1 MKKEN
6 LLNLED
12 NLHKRVIGQEEA
24 VHLVA
29 QAVRRARTGMKDPKR
44 PIASFLFLGPTGVG
58 KTELA
63 KALSVLVFGDED
75 AMIRLDMSEYMEKF
89 SVSRLIGAPPGYVG
103 YDEGGQLTEK
113 VRRKPYAVILLDE
126 IEKAHPDVFNILLQ
140 VLDDGKLTDGK
151 GRVVDF
157 KNTIIIA
164 TSNIGADLIVAA
176 MGAKEVGELLETMKP
191 KEDKNSLVRM
201 KTSTNSIPNWNQL
214 KDQIFEI
221 LKKHFRPEFLNRL
234 DEIIMF
240 KALNMQE
247 VEKIVLLVL
256 ENTKKLLK
264 DQDIDVT
271 FDKSVVAEI
280 ARASFNPQFG
290 ARPIKRTVQR
300 EIDNLI
306 SHELLQDKIKAGDK
320 VKIKFKGTRFEV
332 EKA

>member
-1 MKKEN
+1 
-6 LLNLED
+6 
-12 NLHKRVIGQEEA
+12 
-24 VHLVA
+24 
-29 QAVRRARTGMKDPKR
+29 
-44 PIASFLFLGPTGVG
+44 
-58 KTELA
+58 
-63 KALSVLVFGDED
+63 
-75 AMIRLDMSEYMEKF
+75 
-89 SVSRLIGAPPGYVG
+89 
-103 YDEGGQLTEK
+103 
-113 VRRKPYAVILLDE
+113 
-126 IEKAHPDVFNILLQ
+126 
-140 VLDDGKLTDGK
+140 
-151 GRVVDF
+151 
-157 KNTIIIA
+157 
-164 TSNIGADLIVAA
+164 
-176 MGAKEVGELLETMKP
+176 
-191 KEDKNSLVRM
+191 
-201 KTSTNSIPNWNQL
+201 
-214 KDQIFEI
+214 
-221 LKKHFRPEFLNRL
+221 
-234 DEIIMF
+234 MF